1 METLKLE
8 DVVKTVDTL
17 LAAGKTPAMWER
29 LKHLSGEAL
38 AKEQL
43 KALEGISKGLLD
55 YANTNGIGKEL
66 WDEATQEAAIMNGYE
81 WRYIHQGLMHEAIK
95 TVREKHKAQV
105 VRGDFE
111 ELGEVVSGTNS
122 RYNNVLTT
130 ADKCK
135 MFSDWIK
142 RHRVAGISLT
152 PLGWN
157 SSEKQMEFVGEKL
170 GVDVKTNG
178 NNRVAIRMFLED
190 HNNKRNGKPYIPTKI
205 AVKNNEVVLL
215 YD

>member
-8 DVVKTVDTL
+8 DIVKTVDTL

-95 TVREKHKAQV
+95 TVREKRIIAGGYNGSISGDEHCIEQGCYV
-105 VRGDFE
+105 VDNHCVRTVHAE
-111 ELGEVVSGTNS
+111 TNALLQCAKYGTPANG
-122 RYNNVLTT
+122 
-130 ADKCK
+130 ADLYVT
-135 MFSDWIK
+135 
-142 RHRVAGISLT
+142 H
-152 PLGWN
+152 
-157 SSEKQMEFVGEKL
+157 
-170 GVDVKTNG
+170 
-178 NNRVAIRMFLED
+178 FLLQLQF
-190 HNNKRNGKPYIPTKI
+190 HCP
-205 AVKNNEVVLL
+205 
-215 YD
+215 